1 MMREPETSAYDA
13 IVKAVAHDV
22 IRALSVDEIKL
33 FGSDETVIV
42 FDVQHLF
49 SKDQVTARL

>member
-1 MMREPETSAYDA
+1 MVQEPETSAYDA
-13 IVKAVAHDV
+13 IVIPVAHHV
-22 IRALSVDEIKL
+22 IRALSVDGIKH

-49 SKDQVTARL
+49 SKDQVTARI